1 MNSATDP
8 HFLLLGPDDN
18 ILVCKRTVEAGTSIT
33 IEDAQFSLNYELA
46 LGHKVARRAISAGE
60 VIIKYGA
67 VIGIATEPIA
77 AGSHVHVHN
86 IASRYTR
93 THLIED
99 SQ

>member
-1 MNSATDP
+1 MSPVTDP
-8 HFLLLGPDDN
+8 HFLLLGADDN
-18 ILVCKRTVEAGTSIT
+18 VLVCKRSVEAGTAIT
-33 IEDAQFSLNYELA
+33 IEDTQFSLNHELE

-60 VIIKYGA
+60 LIVKYGA
-67 VIGIATEPIA
+67 VIGVATEPIA

-99 SQ
+99 SP